1 MRSLLRLSERHLL
14 SFPLLCK
21 PGLLLGAVLVRC
33 QSEGGHLLV
42 LLVRGVVLMLWDLPP
57 MNVPA
62 GALVLI
68 ESRWGNLLLVALRPL

>member
-1 MRSLLRLSERHLL
+1 MLRLSERHLL

-42 LLVRGVVLMLWDLPP
+42 LLVRGVVLMWDLPS
-57 MNVPA
+57 MNFSA